1 MPYANYL
8 ANKQAFQRL
17 QSGREKDALAR
28 RAGGM
33 MAGGDVAGAR
43 NALYQGGQLDA
54 GLKLDEHLGV
64 QKKAKAEAAER
75 WAQGLDKMMKDPRFA
90 SNPEAAYQMAMPFAE
105 RLGLSPQE
113 VEADRQLFVRDPQG
127 YSTMLMERAKRELQF
142 FQTDSGIYVGDRG
155 TGDVRQAARLPGKP
169 QVYGD
174 FVYVPEDAESA
185 PAGLVAPSGP
195 EPTPAWRKPGYQGTP
210 PFVPDQ
216 GGPARPQAQTYREAI
231 ASIESRG
238 SGDYAALGPVTR
250 KGDRAY
256 GRYQV
261 MGANIP
267 AWTEEVLGRRMT
279 PQEFVA
285 SPEAQDAVF
294 DAKFGGYVEQYG
306 SPEEAASVWFT
317 GRPLAQ
323 GANRR
328 DQLGTSGAQYVRKFA
343 QAAGGRPQL
352 QGGAGADDIAGA
364 PAIPGYRVIG
374 RAKAGGTNWTPDPQN
389 PGFLING
396 NGDVKADPRSPKSRD
411 PDVVFRQEQALRG
424 QFGGLPAVKDLAQV
438 RAHIGTIG
446 AIAKKA
452 ANNPGTV
459 TAQDDIALIF
469 AYMKMLDPG
478 SVVREGE
485 FANAQNTAGIPERVV
500 NAYNRALKGTRLSD
514 RQRAEFFNTATLVME
529 SYSTQYANESDRY
542 RALTKSYDLN
552 PDRVAPKANRPAPR
566 AAGGAAPPPAAVAY
580 LKANPKLRA
589 EFDKK
594 YGAGA
599 AAKVLGR

>member
-1 MPYANYL
+1 MANEFWNAYSK
-8 ANKQAFQRL
+8 AADVRFDRASRQ
-17 QSGREKDALAR
+17 
-28 RAGGM
+28 AGGM
-33 MAGGDVAGAR
+33 MAGGDLAGAR
-43 NALYQGGQLDA
+43 NVLYQSGNLQDGV
-54 GLKLDEHLGV
+54 KLDEQLGV
-64 QKKAKAEAAER
+64 QRKAKAEAAER

-90 SNPEAAYQMAMPFAE
+90 SNPEAAYQAAMPFAE

-127 YSTMLMERAKRELQF
+127 YATMLMERAKRELQF

-374 RAKAGGTNWTPDPQN
+374 RAKAGGEAKWRPDPQN
-389 PGFLING
+389 PGFLINN
-396 NGDVKADPRSPKSRD
+396 NGDVKADPRVATAEGLKITDGDKKTTGFAYRTMQASKRLAALAD
-411 PDVVFRQEQALRG
+411 RQIYKPRT
-424 QFGGLPAVKDLAQV
+424 P
-438 RAHIGTIG
+438 
-446 AIAKKA
+446 
-452 ANNPGTV
+452 
-459 TAQDDIALIF
+459 TAQLFDTS
-469 AYMKMLDPG
+469 PNG
-478 SVVREGE
+478 VVRVVTKTQEDRLFIQAAKEWLAPVLRKDTGAAVTDQE
-485 FANAQNTAGIPERVV
+485 LATYMDIFIPRFEDGQEEMQQKAEARLDTM
-500 NAYNRALKGTRLSD
+500 RALVNEAGPLYERTYGKPQYTSKYP
-514 RQRAEFFNTATLVME
+514 QR
-529 SYSTQYANESDRY
+529 
-542 RALTKSYDLN
+542 RAPAK
-552 PDRVAPKANRPAPR
+552 PAGKRPS
-566 AAGGAAPPPAAVAY
+566 
-580 LKANPKLRA
+580 LDSIFK
-589 EFDKK
+589 
-594 YGAGA
+594 
-599 AAKVLGR
+599 